1 MSLDIY
7 CKRLNGQNLD
17 QNEIIKGISS
27 RNIGSYYF
35 PQVVEFK
42 ELQNQKARHCEKL
55 LSISKLDS
63 LGMVAVK
70 PIEFQIKLET
80 PFIDLATP
88 IHYKLNSY
96 KQLTHNNYVARHEN
110 RLLKLRT
117 GAEDELTQIT
127 TDIVPQ
133 PPSLATQTPIS
144 TKISANIQSRDIGL
158 MSSQQTQRNLK
169 SGTTAIYDKLS
180 SVSNVNNDNQKVS
193 TTTIIDLKPSKKL
206 AIPVDYS
213 PLHIFVRFLN
223 LMLFLLYKVD
233 L

>member
-1 MSLDIY
+1 M
-7 CKRLNGQNLD
+7 
-17 QNEIIKGISS
+17 
-27 RNIGSYYF
+27 GSYYF

-80 PFIDLATP
+80 PFINLATP
-88 IHYKLNSY
+88 INYKLNSY

-127 TDIVPQ
+127 TDIAAP
-133 PPSLATQTPIS
+133 PPSVTMQTPVL
-144 TKISANIQSRDIGL
+144 TKISVNHDVGL

-169 SGTTAIYDKLS
+169 SGVTALYDKLS
-180 SVSNVNNDNQKVS
+180 SVSNVNNNQKVS
-193 TTTIIDLKPSKKL
+193 STTIIDLKPSKKL
-206 AIPVDYS
+206 ALPVDYS
-213 PLHIFVRFLN
+213 PLHIFVKFYLY
-223 LMLFLLYKVD
+223 LILFIC
-233 L
+233 

>member
-1 MSLDIY
+1 L
-7 CKRLNGQNLD
+7 
-17 QNEIIKGISS
+17 

-80 PFIDLATP
+80 PFINLATP

-96 KQLTHNNYVARHEN
+96 RQLTQNNYVAKHEN

-127 TDIVPQ
+127 TDIS
-133 PPSLATQTPIS
+133 PPPPTITMQTPVS
-144 TKISANIQSRDIGL
+144 TKISANQSRDMG
-158 MSSQQTQRNLK
+158 MMASQQTQRNLK
-169 SGTTAIYDKLS
+169 SSTTAIYDKLS
-180 SVSNVNNDNQKVS
+180 SVSNNNQKVS
-193 TTTIIDLKPSKKL
+193 STTIIDLKPSKKL
-206 AIPVDYS
+206 ALPVDYS
-213 PLHIFVRFLN
+213 PLHIFVNKFYLDI
-223 LMLFLLYKVD
+223 LFLIHVEI
-233 L
+233 